1 MKWTIR
7 AFALL
12 SLMLFVW
19 YLAADR
25 FTPYTSNARVKAI
38 VIDVVP
44 EVTGYVLALAVTN
57 GQIVEAGDLLARI
70 DQRPFLIDV
79 DLARSALQS
88 ATQAVGAGSSGVE
101 VAQAN
106 LTRTQVELQNV
117 SAQGERIF
125 ELERKGIVA
134 GARGDDMRSKIAAA
148 ESQVEGATADLERAQ
163 RELGDAGTDN
173 PQIARPLPN

>member
-1 MKWTIR
+1 MKWTVR

-12 SLMLFVW
+12 SLVLFVW

-25 FTPYTSNARVKAI
+25 FTPYTSNVRVKAI

-44 EVTGYVLALAVTN
+44 EVSGYVSALAVTN

-88 ATQAVGAGSSGVE
+88 ATQSVGAGSSGVE

-106 LTRTQVELQNV
+106 LTQAQVEL
-117 SAQGERIF
+117 
-125 ELERKGIVA
+125 
-134 GARGDDMRSKIAAA
+134 
-148 ESQVEGATADLERAQ
+148 
-163 RELGDAGTDN
+163 
-173 PQIARPLPN
+173 